1 MFFEVMQNYIKQF
14 RLELGL
20 TQQELAQKV
29 WVRRE
34 TIVFLEMGKYNPS
47 LKLAFQVAK
56 IFNRKIEEIFLIDSN
71 DDLKH

>member
-1 MFFEVMQNYIKQF
+1 MQNYIKQF

-47 LKLAFQVAK
+47 LKLAFQIAK

-71 DDLKH
+71 DDSKN

>member
-1 MFFEVMQNYIKQF
+1 M
-14 RLELGL
+14 

-47 LKLAFQVAK
+47 LKLAFQIAK

-71 DDLKH
+71 DDSKN

>member
-1 MFFEVMQNYIKQF
+1 MQNYIKQF

-29 WVRRE
+29 WVMRE

-47 LKLAFQVAK
+47 LKLAFQIAK

-71 DDLKH
+71 DDLKN

>member
-1 MFFEVMQNYIKQF
+1 M
-14 RLELGL
+14 

-47 LKLAFQVAK
+47 LKLAFQIAK

-71 DDLKH
+71 DDLKN

>member
-1 MFFEVMQNYIKQF
+1 MQNYIKQF

-71 DDLKH
+71 DDLKN

>member
-1 MFFEVMQNYIKQF
+1 MQNHIKQF

-47 LKLAFQVAK
+47 LKLAFQIAK
-56 IFNRKIEEIFLIDSN
+56 VFNRKIEEIFLIDSN
-71 DDLKH
+71 DDLKN